1 MAFSNAERDRLYS
14 LLPAFIRERDQQ
26 SGEGLRAL
34 LDVIDLQ
41 ADVIEEDI
49 RQLQEDAFIETCEPW
64 VVAYIG
70 DLVGTTPLFDESRVK
85 DGDTAVELFRDLAGA
100 EDRRIKALSG
110 RADRSLPGRGLR
122 PFVALRSRADVAKT
136 IYYRRRKGTLPMLE
150 ELARDVTG
158 WPAHAV
164 EYFELL
170 GWTQWV
176 RNHLRFHS
184 PRTPDIRSVERM
196 DRLNGAFDEIA
207 HTVDVRPIAQDEG
220 WYNVRSIGFHLWRL
234 NAYALDRTEAR
245 DLGGAGD
252 FRYFFSPLGN
262 SAPLFSRARRE
273 GDDAGL
279 ATELHV
285 PQPVR
290 PARFFAGIAD
300 FYGSLPNQS
309 SITVFVDGIE
319 MPAAQVVCRNLS
331 VWSQPSS
338 DRIAIDVVRGRLTL
352 GPALVPA
359 NRVEVTFHY
368 GFPADLGGGPYRR
381 RAWLV
386 RPNFAPNVHVIAV
399 GPGGHPTIAAAV
411 AEWQG
416 PTVNGGNA
424 IIRILD
430 NRTYQEAINLDF
442 TLASGTTLA
451 IEAADGVRPHLR
463 LTAPMQLSGD
473 RPDYAVTLSGLL
485 IEGRVVIDGSLHRL
499 RLLHST
505 LVPGVSIAEAD
516 PPLPPPPP
524 EPSIS
529 AVAAL
534 AIGGVANTELAV
546 EIASSICGAIRVPDH
561 AEGIAAL
568 DSIIDG
574 VDIDAIAGLADGEPG
589 AALRSERTTIRGRTL
604 VRQIDLATETIF
616 DGHVEAQRT
625 QTGCVRFSYVPP
637 GSRTP
642 RRYRCQPDLA
652 DRKAIEAEE
661 ARVGPLTPAQ
671 KQAVRDL
678 VHLRVKPEYT
688 AEAYGQPAYLQLSLR
703 GPEEIAKGAGD
714 GSEMGAY
721 CHLKQPQREAN
732 LRVRLKEYL
741 PFGLEYGLIYVT

>member
-1 MAFSNAERDRLYS
+1 MAFSNAERDRLYD
-14 LLPAFIRERDQQ
+14 LLPAFIRECDQQ
-26 SGEGLRAL
+26 SGMGLRGL
-34 LDVIDLQ
+34 LDIVDTQ

-49 RQLQEDAFIETCEPW
+49 KQLQEDAFIETCEPW

-85 DGDTAVELFRDLAGA
+85 DGDTAVELFRDLVGA
-100 EDRRIKALSG
+100 DDRRIKALHG
-110 RADRSLPGRGLR
+110 RAQRSLPGRGLR

-136 IYYRRRKGTLPMLE
+136 IYFRRRKGTLPMLE

-170 GWTQWV
+170 GWTQWL

-184 PRTPDIRSVERM
+184 LRTPDIRSVERM
-196 DRLNGAFDEIA
+196 DRLNGAFDEIS
-207 HTVDVRPIAQDEG
+207 HTVDVRRISQDEG
-220 WYNVRSIGFHLWRL
+220 WYNVRNIGFHLWRL
-234 NAYALDRTEAR
+234 AAYALERTGAR
-245 DLGGAGD
+245 RLGAAGD

-285 PQPVR
+285 PQPIR
-290 PARFFAGIAD
+290 PARFFEGIGD
-300 FYGSLPNQS
+300 FYGSVPNVS
-309 SITVFVDGIE
+309 SVTVFVDGVEI
-319 MPAAQVVCRNLS
+319 PTAHVICRDLS
-331 VWSQPSS
+331 IWSQPAP
-338 DRIAIDVVRGRLTL
+338 DRIAFDVARGRMTL

-359 NRVEVTFHY
+359 NQVEVTYHY

-381 RAWLV
+381 RAWLM
-386 RPNFAPNVHVIAV
+386 RTNFAANVHLISV
-399 GPGGHPTIAAAV
+399 GPGGHPTIAAALN
-411 AEWQG
+411 EWQ
-416 PTVNGGNA
+416 VGGQRDA

-430 NRTYQEAINLDF
+430 NRTYAEAIAINV
-442 TLASGTTLA
+442 TGAVGNTLA
-451 IEAADGVRPHLR
+451 IEGADGRRPHLR
-463 LTAPMQLSGD
+463 LTGPLQISGN

-499 RLLHST
+499 RLLHAT
-505 LVPGVSIAEAD
+505 LVPGAAIAERD
-516 PPLPPPPP
+516 PPLPPPPV

-529 AVAAL
+529 AVANL
-534 AIGGVANTELAV
+534 ATGEIANTELAV
-546 EIASSICGAIRVPDH
+546 QIAFSIIGPVRAPPH
-561 AEGIAAL
+561 AEGIVAL

-574 VDIDAIAGLADGEPG
+574 VGIDAIAGPG
-589 AALRSERTTIRGRTL
+589 AVGAPGPALRSERTTFRGPTL

-637 GSRTP
+637 LSRTP

-661 ARVGPLTPAQ
+661 ARVGPLTPTQ

-688 AEAYGQPAYLQLSLR
+688 AEAYGQAAYLQLSLR
-703 GPEEIAKGAGD
+703 GPEEIATGAAD

-741 PFGLEYGLIYVT
+741 PFGLEYGVIYVT